1 MPEVKL
7 GLEAVLTIDGA
18 EITNVKDLTVSLE
31 KAKCSATTSLLEELV
46 DFFPKSRRALLKKSL
61 GKFRQLLCN
70 GCNSV
75 SKSQQVPQQVQPQRR
90 SPLPAPSNL
99 SNSRLY

>member
-31 KAKCSATTSLLEELV
+31 KAEADASTVPTTVGVL
-46 DFFPKSRRALLKKSL
+46 
-61 GKFRQLLCN
+61 
-70 GCNSV
+70 
-75 SKSQQVPQQVQPQRR
+75 R
-90 SPLPAPSNL
+90 SE
-99 SNSRLY
+99 R